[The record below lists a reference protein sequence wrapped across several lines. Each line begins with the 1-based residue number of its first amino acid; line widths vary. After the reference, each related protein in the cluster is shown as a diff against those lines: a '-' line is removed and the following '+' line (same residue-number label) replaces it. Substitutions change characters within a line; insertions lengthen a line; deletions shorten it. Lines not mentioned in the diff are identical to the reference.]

1 MQERRTSERIRLNLN
16 SRWESLTTQGKG
28 SVCDLSSIGCFIL
41 TSGDVNTGDLVRLE
55 ILFPDEVASLWGE
68 VVYDIVEMGFALRFK
83 FGGETEKLRLD
94 KLIQGLTDE

>member
-41 TSGDVNTGDLVRLE
+41 TNSDVGPGELVRLE
-55 ILFPDEVASLWGE
+55 ILLTDEVASLWGE
-68 VVYDIVEMGFALRFK
+68 VVYVVPEMGFALRFK
-83 FGGETEKLRLD
+83 FGGADDKRKLES
-94 KLIQGLTDE
+94 LIVGIQ